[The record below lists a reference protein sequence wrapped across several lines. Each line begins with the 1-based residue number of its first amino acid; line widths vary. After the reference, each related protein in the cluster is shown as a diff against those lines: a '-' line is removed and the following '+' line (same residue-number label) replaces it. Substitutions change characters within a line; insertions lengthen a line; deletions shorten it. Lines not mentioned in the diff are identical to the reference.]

1 MPHSLFD
8 TDVAFFP
15 YNVIE
20 HVEIA
25 LQALAPHS
33 SDTARDG
40 VRIYRRPLNNGDA
53 GDSIGIYPVLWDPIE
68 DSVEMRGRAAAEPT
82 RVTYPVEI
90 ESLVVDA
97 DEWAG
102 IKAHSY
108 LAALIRTRLHRSPYL
123 QDTFTRN
130 FAVNV
135 GGAVER
141 YQSHRVA
148 GQTFMSSRS
157 ESMFSFL
164 ATTTLLVTTEI
175 Q

>member
-1 MPHSLFD
+1 MAHSIFD
-8 TDVAFFP
+8 NELAFFP

-20 HVEIA
+20 HVEVA

-40 VRIYRRPLNNGDA
+40 VRIYRRPLNNGDD

-68 DSVEMRGRAAAEPT
+68 DSVEMRGMAAAEPT
-82 RVTYPVEI
+82 RSSYPIQI
-90 ESLVVDA
+90 ESLVIDA

-102 IKAHSY
+102 IRAHSY
-108 LAALIRTRLHRSPYL
+108 FAALIRHRLHRSPYL
-123 QDTFTRN
+123 QSTFTRD
-130 FAVNV
+130 FAVSI
-135 GGAVER
+135 GSTVER
-141 YQSHRVA
+141 YQTHRVS
-148 GQTFMSSRS
+148 GQTFMSSKS